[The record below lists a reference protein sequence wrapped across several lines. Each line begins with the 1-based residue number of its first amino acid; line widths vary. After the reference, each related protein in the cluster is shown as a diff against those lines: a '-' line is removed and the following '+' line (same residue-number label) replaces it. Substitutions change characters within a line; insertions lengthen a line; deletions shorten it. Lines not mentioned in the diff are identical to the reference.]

1 MGWLIELLLEAIKE
15 KCSQFIIDMMEL
27 ITSMFTELLSCDL
40 NLFEELFG
48 VVGDLYKNVIVPL
61 GIALLLLICVWQL
74 LKSMFGKMGMNSE
87 DPIELVCRSGV
98 CLFMIAGAKTIVN
111 YILAVAGTPYQWVVG
126 TEIEVDSFSGY
137 VSALEGVTA
146 TLGIDSIS
154 VTLLMLIMQFVVA
167 WNYLKML
174 FTIAER
180 YVLLGVFSYTAP
192 LAFSTG
198 GSKATN
204 NILASWV
211 KMFGG
216 QVVLII
222 MNAWCMKMFL
232 SGYGNMLAS
241 GYGFTKFF
249 VATLCLVGFCK
260 ITFKMDSYMASLGVN
275 LGRPSNGLGA
285 MGLIMAASRLFGRSG
300 HGASVSAGMSGS
312 SGSSAGTAAAGAA
325 AGAAVQGMAQGMGT
339 PIPMGVEM
347 LGGAGDGDLTE
358 ESAGA
363 SAESEFGDEMGAQAE
378 DMDELEND
386 NVLEALGEMP
396 EENAEDGMVF
406 DEEGTGEGIPV
417 FEQEE
422 NGEERAGEGIPTFEQ
437 EENGEQGAGEG
448 IPVFGQEENG
458 EMELEGTEQL
468 SDMPGSEGTE
478 MFNEEGNIDGLGDYP
493 VNRKEEQAE
502 EAETD
507 GEMDL
512 KGTIPTEESGLGEA
526 TCGSAG
532 SAFGET
538 GTLSSGGQNGTPRS
552 TDTPTDILEELG
564 GGVTAAPSDL
574 SSDSVSTGESEFLE
588 AASGGMETVTSGGT
602 SESMS
607 GGTEKLAENGENP
620 VQMQGEGNEV
630 RFFESSGEENGLP
643 VQEETWNPG
652 SVAESRQSGTES
664 EEKDG
669 HFAAENEVVS
679 ARTEETLDKYS
690 ENFYGEIP
698 DVPKS
703 RKDLENLKRNPY
715 DDPDEL
721 L

>member
-40 NLFEELFG
+40 DLFEELFG

-61 GIALLLLICVWQL
+61 AIALLLLICVWQL
-74 LKSMFGKMGMNSE
+74 FKSMFGKMGMNSE
-87 DPIELVCRSGV
+87 DPIELICRSGA

-111 YILAVAGTPYQWVVG
+111 YILGIAGTPYQWVVG
-126 TEIEVDSFSGY
+126 TEIEVNSFSGY
-137 VSALEGVTA
+137 VSALEGA
-146 TLGIDSIS
+146 TSSLGIDSIS
-154 VTLLMLIMQFVVA
+154 VMLLTLIMQFVVA

-174 FTIAER
+174 FIIAER

-192 LAFSTG
+192 LAFATG

-260 ITFKMDSYMASLGVN
+260 ITFKLDSYMASLGVN
-275 LGRPSNGLGA
+275 LGRPSNGMGA
-285 MGLIMAASRLFGRSG
+285 MGLIMAASRLFGRGG
-300 HGASVSAGMSGS
+300 HGGSGAAGASGGTGG

-325 AGAAVQGMAQGMGT
+325 AGAAVQGMAQGMGS
-339 PIPMGVEM
+339 PIPMGMEM
-347 LGGAGDGDLTE
+347 AGGAGDGVMPAE
-358 ESAGA
+358 PAEA
-363 SAESEFGDEMGAQAE
+363 SAEAEFGEDMEAQAE
-378 DMDELEND
+378 AMDEMEND

-396 EENAEDGMVF
+396 DDTAGEGMVF
-406 DEEGTGEGIPV
+406 DETGAGDGISA
-417 FEQEE
+417 F
-422 NGEERAGEGIPTFEQ
+422 GEEET
-437 EENGEQGAGEG
+437 
-448 IPVFGQEENG
+448 G
-458 EMELEGTEQL
+458 EMELDGRGQLPGMSGNEGAEV
-468 SDMPGSEGTE
+468 
-478 MFNEEGNIDGLGDYP
+478 FNEEGSIEGLGDYP
-493 VNRKEEQAE
+493 VNREEEQE
-502 EAETD
+502 EGTEAE

-512 KGTIPTEESGLGEA
+512 EGTIPTEESGLGEA

-538 GTLSSGGQNGTPRS
+538 GTLSSGAPTGGS
-552 TDTPTDILEELG
+552 SHSADTQTGILEELG
-564 GGVTAAPSDL
+564 GGVTAAPEDTSAGA
-574 SSDSVSTGESEFLE
+574 SASGVEGFFESTSGSMQAGTGEGISGHVP
-588 AASGGMETVTSGGT
+588 GGMES
-602 SESMS
+602 
-607 GGTEKLAENGENP
+607 LAEYRENP
-620 VQMQGEGNEV
+620 GQAGGDGNEA
-630 RFFESSGEENGLP
+630 RFFEASGDGEHFQS
-643 VQEETWNPG
+643 QEGTWNPG
-652 SVAESRQSGTES
+652 NMGETGQGYTEGEANPGSFATEKEIMS
-664 EEKDG
+664 EQK
-669 HFAAENEVVS
+669 
-679 ARTEETLDKYS
+679 ETADRYTDTVY
-690 ENFYGEIP
+690 EEIP

-703 RKDLENLKRNPY
+703 RKDLEDLKRNPY
-715 DDPDEL
+715 GGQDEL